1 MKPTKKTFCCTK
13 CQRAFT
19 RSDHLKR
26 HHLHHMNPHP
36 CISHELSANLRQIPA
51 KSLTTFA
58 TTTSIAP
65 SAVTGKYPRQAGEVA
80 GDMHANL

>member
-26 HHLHHMNPHP
+26 HHLH
-36 CISHELSANLRQIPA
+36 
-51 KSLTTFA
+51 LTTFA